1 MIRLGKF
8 QRFVF
13 SLMGVLVCAD
23 NAGTG
28 GWGGKHAD
36 VMLEGSLTTCVDNYD
51 SGIEEVW
58 QNIMTR

>member
-23 NAGTG
+23 NADTG
-28 GWGGKHAD
+28 GWGGKHA
-36 VMLEGSLTTCVDNYD
+36 EGSLTTSVDNYD
-51 SGIEEVW
+51 SGIGEVW